1 MLSEASPDVSGIKKI
16 MNDTLSI
23 KPILPAQV
31 GDTQLGTAREFAR
44 AQSTDTTM
52 TARVN
57 TSKGLQNP
65 AVLSIGHYPKSKKQA
80 MQRSIIQLK
89 QRLSRVDSGSG
100 AVVAVLEPSIR
111 ISIDIPEGVTQE
123 ELDEVMNL
131 ASGCL
136 TASSNEVFHQLCAM
150 QR

>member
-1 MLSEASPDVSGIKKI
+1 
-16 MNDTLSI
+16 MNDTLYI
-23 KPILPAQV
+23 KPVLPAQV
-31 GDTQLGTAREFAR
+31 GETQLGTAREFAR

-65 AVLSIGHYPKSKKQA
+65 ATLSIGHYPKSKKQA
-80 MQRSIIQLK
+80 VQRSVFQLK

-100 AVVAVLEPSIR
+100 AVVTVLEPSIR
-111 ISIDIPEGVTQE
+111 ISADIPEGVTQE
-123 ELDEVMNL
+123 EMDEVLNL
-131 ASGCL
+131 AIGAL
-136 TASSNEVFHQLCAM
+136 VASSSEAWHQLCAM